1 MFSNSKNNAARQ
13 NIFQELSEEQ
23 LTQVAGGSCSSS
35 SSSDSDMSK
44 STHKHHHHHHKHHH
58 WHKTTTN
65 KYNSDWKKSS
75 MPKYGSGNSKW

>member
-1 MFSNSKNNAARQ
+1 MFSFTKKAQ
-13 NIFQELSEEQ
+13 DIVLPELTEEQ
-23 LTQVAGGSCSSS
+23 LTQVAGGSCSSSS

-44 STHKHHHHHHKHHH
+44 STHKHHHHHKHHH
-58 WHKTTTN
+58 WHKTN